1 MREGPEPDL
10 EQAREMALM
19 AHSVVIKLKEM
30 GLPNSMDSDLASLST
45 DLGDIWSAQKS
56 LADGLEDLLKS
67 PHDWDAVGD
76 SLVDI
81 RASID
86 HIAWHLK
93 SVRRPLNKITRF
105 AYRPSAIEE
114 HEASSGGY

>member
-1 MREGPEPDL
+1 MREGLEPDL

-19 AHSVVIKLKEM
+19 AHSVVIKLKVM
-30 GLPNSMDSDLASLST
+30 GLPDSLDSDLASLST

-56 LADGLEDLLKS
+56 LADGLEGFLKS
-67 PHDWDAVGD
+67 SHEWETIGD
-76 SLVDI
+76 HLVDL

-93 SVRRPLNKITRF
+93 SVRRPLNRITRF
-105 AYRPSAIEE
+105 AYRPSAERE
-114 HEASSGGY
+114 YETSNGDH

>member
-1 MREGPEPDL
+1 MREGPEPDM

-19 AHSVVIKLKEM
+19 AHSVVIKLKTM
-30 GLPNSMDSDLASLST
+30 GLPDSLDSDLASLST

-56 LADGLEDLLKS
+56 LTDGLEGLLKS
-67 PHDWDAVGD
+67 SHDWEAVGD
-76 SLVDI
+76 HLVDI

-93 SVRRPLNKITRF
+93 SVRRPLNRITRF
-105 AYRPSAIEE
+105 AYRPSVRGEYDT
-114 HEASSGGY
+114 SNGSY

>member
-19 AHSVVIKLKEM
+19 AHSVVIKLKTM
-30 GLPNSMDSDLASLST
+30 GLPDSLDSDLASLST

-56 LADGLEDLLKS
+56 LADGLEGLLKS
-67 PHDWDAVGD
+67 SHDWEAVGD
-76 SLVDI
+76 HLVDL

-93 SVRRPLNKITRF
+93 SVRRPLNRITRF
-105 AYRPSAIEE
+105 AYRPSAGEKC
-114 HEASSGGY
+114 EASGGGY